1 MGVFLPSVSSIFDP
15 KVNDNNV
22 VWDSRVAL
30 DLLDL
35 SIPFSIFSPKQKM
48 ILSQGGFT
56 TQRSRVFQIVQP
68 VNFLTGKHLRSQW
81 RLSWN
86 KNLLP
91 STETW
96 LFNRDPNLAWLIII
110 PKYPV

>member
-48 ILSQGGFT
+48 ILSQGGFA
-56 TQRSRVFQIVQP
+56 TQRSRV
-68 VNFLTGKHLRSQW
+68 S
-81 RLSWN
+81 
-86 KNLLP
+86 
-91 STETW
+91 
-96 LFNRDPNLAWLIII
+96 
-110 PKYPV
+110 KYPNGQFVCRKTPSFSVETFLKQKPLNFH